1 MTKICC
7 NKIFYLIILFTYYI
21 MMKYGADV
29 NELMLKSRE
38 GNLEDVKFLVSKG
51 VDINETDEDGNNQSS
66 SL

>member
-1 MTKICC
+1 
-7 NKIFYLIILFTYYI
+7 
-21 MMKYGADV
+21 MKYGADV

>member
-1 MTKICC
+1 
-7 NKIFYLIILFTYYI
+7 